1 MLKTRIIT
9 ALVGTPLLIGVLYL
23 GGVYWQGFMALLAV
37 IALYEYCTMMRNKGF
52 KPLVLPA
59 YFITLILLFR
69 GQLSSYLPGLIF
81 MALFLMVL
89 VLVTTYPR
97 FCFDDIV
104 FSFFG
109 AFYIGY
115 LLSYALVFNESEKV
129 FSYIFLVFIMTWA
142 SDVGGYLFGKLWG
155 KNKLSP
161 QLSPGKTW
169 EGAIGGV
176 LVTVALVLLFNAWVK
191 MENINLYYTVL
202 LGVLAS
208 ITAQLGDLLES
219 AMKRYFEVKDSGHII
234 PGHGGVLDRF
244 DSFMLLLPIVY
255 YFLVVLA

>member
-1 MLKTRIIT
+1 MLRTRIIT
-9 ALVGTPLLIGVLYL
+9 AVVGIPLLIGVLYL
-23 GGVYWQGFMALLAV
+23 GGVYWQGFMALLAG
-37 IALYEYCTMMRNKGF
+37 IALFEYFTMMRNKGF

-59 YFITLILLFR
+59 YFITGILLFR
-69 GQLSSYLPGLIF
+69 GQLSSYLPGLFFI
-81 MALFLMVL
+81 ALFLMVL

-109 AFYIGY
+109 AFYVGY
-115 LLSYALVFNESEKV
+115 LFSYALAFAESERFFPYILFV
-129 FSYIFLVFIMTWA
+129 FLMTWA

-161 QLSPGKTW
+161 KLSPGKTW

-176 LVTVALVLLFNAWVK
+176 LTTVALALMFNGLLII
-191 MENINLYYTVL
+191 ENVNMFYTVL

-208 ITAQLGDLLES
+208 VTAQVGDLLES

-244 DSFMLLLPIVY
+244 DSFMLLLPVAY

>member
-1 MLKTRIIT
+1 MLRTRIIT
-9 ALVGTPLLIGVLYL
+9 AVVGTPLLIGVLYL

-37 IALYEYCTMMRNKGF
+37 IALFEYFTMMRNKGF

-59 YFITLILLFR
+59 YLITGILLFR
-69 GQLSSYLPGLIF
+69 GQLSSYLPGLFFIG
-81 MALFLMVL
+81 LFLMVL

-115 LLSYALVFNESEKV
+115 LFSYALAFESERV
-129 FSYIFLVFIMTWA
+129 FPYMLLVFIMAWA

-176 LVTVALVLLFNAWVK
+176 LATVALALIFNRLLLIG
-191 MENINLYYTVL
+191 NISMFYTVL

-208 ITAQLGDLLES
+208 VTAQVGDLLES
-219 AMKRYFEVKDSGHII
+219 AMKRYFDVKDSGHII

-244 DSFMLLLPIVY
+244 DSFMLLLPVVY